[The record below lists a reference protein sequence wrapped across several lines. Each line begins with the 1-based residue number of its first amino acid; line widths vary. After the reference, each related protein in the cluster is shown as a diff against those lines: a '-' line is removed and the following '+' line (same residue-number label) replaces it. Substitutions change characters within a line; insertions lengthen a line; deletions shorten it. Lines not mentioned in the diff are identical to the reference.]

1 MDMILKLD
9 DPKLMSDAIAIVSEI
24 VSEVRIKLLE
34 DGMSI
39 VAVDPANVALVIF
52 KLPKESFSQYDAGNE
67 VWGVNLG
74 DLKKILKRA
83 GAAASVVFEEVEG
96 KLQITIFD
104 KVKRT
109 FSLALIE
116 VSSED
121 KDIPE
126 LNFGAR
132 VEMDSFGFSQAVE
145 DANIVADS
153 CAFIMS
159 SKDDPAGPKKSI
171 FSVEGS
177 GNLNSAKAEFSGEE
191 MEMFGTG
198 KSKYSLEYLM
208 KFIKAAK
215 ISSRVVVNFS
225 DDYPLR
231 LDFPGEKMG
240 IGFVLAPRVEND

>member
-1 MDMILKLD
+1 MILKLD

-24 VSEVRIKLLE
+24 VSEVRIKLLP

-52 KLPKESFSQYDAGNE
+52 KLPKESFSEYDAGNE
-67 VWGVNLG
+67 VWGVNLD

-83 GAAASVVFEEVEG
+83 GASSSIVLEEVEG
-96 KLQITIFD
+96 KLKITIFD
-104 KVKRT
+104 KIKRT
-109 FSLALIE
+109 FNLSLIE
-116 VSSED
+116 VSTED

-126 LNFGAR
+126 LNFATR
-132 VEMDSFGFSQAVE
+132 VEMNSVDFAQAIE
-145 DANIVADS
+145 DTNVVADS
-153 CAFIMS
+153 CALV
-159 SKDDPAGPKKSI
+159 KSGDI
-171 FSVEGS
+171 FSVEGA
-177 GNLNSAKAEFSGEE
+177 GNLNSARAEFSGEDL
-191 MEMFGTG
+191 EMFGIG
-198 KSKYSLEYLM
+198 RSKYSLEYMM
-208 KFIKAAK
+208 KFIKALK

>member
-1 MDMILKLD
+1 MILKLD
-9 DPKLMSDAIAIVSEI
+9 NPKLMSDAIAIISEV

-39 VAVDPANVALVIF
+39 IAVDPANVALVIF
-52 KLPKESFSQYDAGNE
+52 KLPKELFSQYEAGNE
-67 VWGVNLG
+67 IWGVNLN

-83 GAAASVVFEEVEG
+83 GMSASVVFESPIRDDYADSKEDG
-96 KLQITIFD
+96 KLKISIFD
-104 KVKRT
+104 KVKRV
-109 FSLALIE
+109 FNLALIE

-132 VEMDSFGFSQAVE
+132 VEMNSEDFLQAIE

-153 CAFIMS
+153 CTLIAEEKLFR
-159 SKDDPAGPKKSI
+159 
-171 FSVEGS
+171 VEGS
-177 GNLNSAKAEFSGEE
+177 GNLNSAQAEFSGENVE
-191 MEMFGTG
+191 IFGVG

-208 KFIKAAK
+208 KFIKASK

>member
-1 MDMILKLD
+1 MILKLD
-9 DPKLMSDAIAIVSEI
+9 DPKLISDAISIISEV

-39 VAVDPANVALVIF
+39 IAVDPANVALVIF
-52 KLPKESFSQYDAGNE
+52 KLPKESFSQYEIGNE
-67 VWGVNLG
+67 IWGVNLG

-83 GAAASVVFEEVEG
+83 GSSSSVVFEEENG
-96 KLQITIFD
+96 KLKISIFD
-104 KVKRT
+104 KVKRI
-109 FSLALIE
+109 FNLALIE

-126 LNFGAR
+126 LNFGTR
-132 VEMDSFGFSQAVE
+132 VEMGSEHFSQAIE

-153 CAFIMS
+153 CAMI
-159 SKDDPAGPKKSI
+159 AGDGFFKI
-171 FSVEGS
+171 EGS
-177 GNLNSAKAEFSGEE
+177 GNLNSAQTEFSGENVE
-191 MEMFGTG
+191 IFGVG

-208 KFIKAAK
+208 KFIKASK
-215 ISSRVVVNFS
+215 ISNRVVVNFS

>member
-1 MDMILKLD
+1 
-9 DPKLMSDAIAIVSEI
+9 MSDAVAIISDV

-39 VAVDPANVALVIF
+39 IAVDPANVALVIF
-52 KLPKESFSQYDAGNE
+52 KLPRESFSQYEIGNE

-74 DLKKILKRA
+74 DLKRILRRTGVSA
-83 GAAASVVFEEVEG
+83 TVVFEEEEG
-96 KLQITIFD
+96 KLKISILD

-126 LNFGAR
+126 LNFDVK
-132 VEMDSFGFSQAVE
+132 VEMDSEDFSQAIE

-153 CAFIMS
+153 C
-159 SKDDPAGPKKSI
+159 SI
-171 FSVEGS
+171 VASEEFFMIEGS
-177 GNLNSAKAEFSGEE
+177 GSLNSAQAKFSGESVE
-191 MEMFGTG
+191 MSGIG

-225 DDYPLR
+225 NDYPLR
-231 LDFPGEKMG
+231 VDFPGERMG
-240 IGFVLAPRVEND
+240 IGFVLAPRVENN